1 MVTTKRLN
9 NSFQNNISIYILHSN
24 PMENFYNWMSKPLP
38 NTEVEVWFQVHNM
51 ISEKVFLF
59 GDIFLS
65 LSTTIHSTWLGDDQG
80 ETKISL
86 SKQDIENHF
95 VWCWKQTIKNFE
107 LENIKIKLE
116 GEHKEYLK
124 TFFEDS
130 FYNQEE
136 YNIRDAIPKF
146 IDELFNLEKPFA
158 KSDLDILT
166 EVYKVLNK
174 NVNHI
179 SNGID
184 DKPVGIIIN

>member
-1 MVTTKRLN
+1 
-9 NSFQNNISIYILHSN
+9 
-24 PMENFYNWMSKPLP
+24 
-38 NTEVEVWFQVHNM
+38 
-51 ISEKVFLF
+51 
-59 GDIFLS
+59 
-65 LSTTIHSTWLGDDQG
+65 
-80 ETKISL
+80 
-86 SKQDIENHF
+86 
-95 VWCWKQTIKNFE
+95 
-107 LENIKIKLE
+107 LENIKIQLE

>member
-1 MVTTKRLN
+1 
-9 NSFQNNISIYILHSN
+9 
-24 PMENFYNWMSKPLP
+24 MENFYSWMMKPVSR
-38 NTEVEVWFQVHNM
+38 EDVEVWFNMNNM
-51 ISEKVFLF
+51 IYEKRELF
-59 GDIFLS
+59 ADFTYS
-65 LSTTIHSTWLGDDQG
+65 LDSLVKETYLGNEPNDAT
-80 ETKISL
+80 ETRVLLTDKEKML
-86 SKQDIENHF
+86 HF
-95 VWCWKQTIKNFE
+95 DWCWSKTVENFAK
-107 LENIKIKLE
+107 ENIRFKVE